1 MRKIQRASLGLAS
14 VLIAAA
20 LVNFDTS
27 LAMACSSGSSGSG
40 LSHGSKL
47 GSGSVTVCAGSSSS
61 SPGSSTTQTITKTV
75 TVPVPPKPKLAPKPA
90 PKPVAKPASATAPKP
105 VVEVVSCPSASQL
118 AAMPRSADAAQR
130 WVESICS
137 PAPKVVAAPKPTP
150 KPVLKTKTMTI
161 TETIT
166 IDIPGG
172 SYSAADAVEFEPN
185 PLIASVYPGKVL
197 SRGQL
202 AKFSSNPSS
211 HYGSGIVLGRQ
222 AEVHFVPVR
231 STWTFSD
238 GLLAAGADTQ
248 REFKTVG
255 KYQIRAFV
263 EYSVSYRL
271 VGESAWEAV
280 DGTLLIESN
289 LLEVVVGAFG
299 FKADQ
304 STQGVL
310 LVGADCLGRA
320 GAFGCEI

>member
-1 MRKIQRASLGLAS
+1 MRKIQQASFALAS

-20 LVNFDTS
+20 LVGFDTS
-27 LAMACSSGSSGSG
+27 LAMACSSGSASSG
-40 LSHGSKL
+40 LSHGSKI
-47 GSGSVTVCAGSSSS
+47 GSGSVTVCVGSSTS

-75 TVPVPPKPKLAPKPA
+75 TVPVASKPKPAPKPA
-90 PKPVAKPASATAPKP
+90 PKPVAKPVSATAPKP
-105 VVEVVSCPSASQL
+105 VVEVVSCPSASQI
-118 AAMPRSADAAQR
+118 ASMPKSADAAQR
-130 WVESICS
+130 WVDAICS
-137 PAPKVVAAPKPTP
+137 PAPKAVAAPKPTS
-150 KPVLKTKTMTI
+150 KPVLKTRTMTI

-166 IDIPGG
+166 IDIPGE

-185 PLIASVYPGKVL
+185 PLIASVYPGKVIG
-197 SRGQL
+197 RGQL

-231 STWTFSD
+231 SKWTFSD
-238 GLLAAGADTQ
+238 GVLADGADTQ
-248 REFKTVG
+248 REFKTAG

-271 VGESAWEAV
+271 VGESSWQAV
-280 DGTLLIESN
+280 DGTLMIESN

-304 STQGVL
+304 NSQGVL
-310 LVGADCLGRA
+310 LVGADCLGRV
-320 GAFGCEI
+320 GAFGCDI

>member
-1 MRKIQRASLGLAS
+1 
-14 VLIAAA
+14 V
-20 LVNFDTS
+20 
-27 LAMACSSGSSGSG
+27 
-40 LSHGSKL
+40 
-47 GSGSVTVCAGSSSS
+47 
-61 SPGSSTTQTITKTV
+61 
-75 TVPVPPKPKLAPKPA
+75 
-90 PKPVAKPASATAPKP
+90 
-105 VVEVVSCPSASQL
+105 
-118 AAMPRSADAAQR
+118 
-130 WVESICS
+130 
-137 PAPKVVAAPKPTP
+137 
-150 KPVLKTKTMTI
+150 
-161 TETIT
+161 
-166 IDIPGG
+166 
-172 SYSAADAVEFEPN
+172 
-185 PLIASVYPGKVL
+185 
-197 SRGQL
+197 

-231 STWTFSD
+231 SKWTFSD
-238 GLLAAGADTQ
+238 GVLADGADTQ
-248 REFKTVG
+248 REFKTAG

-320 GAFGCEI
+320 GAFGCDI

>member
-1 MRKIQRASLGLAS
+1 MRKIQRAGFALTS
-14 VLIAAA
+14 VLIATA
-20 LVNFDTS
+20 LVNFDAS

-47 GSGSVTVCAGSSSS
+47 GSGSVTVCVGSSTS

-75 TVPVPPKPKLAPKPA
+75 TVPVPPKPKPA
-90 PKPVAKPASATAPKP
+90 PKPLPKQAKPASASAPKP
-105 VVEVVSCPSASQL
+105 LVEVISCPSASQR
-118 AAMPRSADAAQR
+118 ASIPRSADAAQR
-130 WVESICS
+130 WIESLCS
-137 PAPKVVAAPKPTP
+137 PAPKVVAAPKPSP

-166 IDIPGG
+166 IDIPGEY
-172 SYSAADAVEFEPN
+172 YSAADAVEFEPN
-185 PLIASVYPGKVL
+185 PLTASVYPGKVIG
-197 SRGQL
+197 RGQV

-222 AEVHFVPVR
+222 AEVHFVPV
-231 STWTFSD
+231 SSKWTFSD
-238 GLLAAGADTQ
+238 GLLADGADTQ
-248 REFKTVG
+248 REFKTAG
-255 KYQIRAFV
+255 RYQIRAFV

-304 STQGVL
+304 SSQGVL

-320 GAFGCEI
+320 GAFGCDI

>member
-1 MRKIQRASLGLAS
+1 MRKIQRAVFALTS

-20 LVNFDTS
+20 LVNFDNS

-75 TVPVPPKPKLAPKPA
+75 TVPVPPKPKPAPKPA

-105 VVEVVSCPSASQL
+105 VVEVVSCPSAAQMAS
-118 AAMPRSADAAQR
+118 MPRSADAAQR

-166 IDIPGG
+166 IDIPGE

-185 PLIASVYPGKVL
+185 PLIASVYPGKVIG
-197 SRGQL
+197 RGQL

-231 STWTFSD
+231 SKWTFSD
-238 GLLAAGADTQ
+238 GLLAEGADTQ
-248 REFKTVG
+248 REFKTSG

-320 GAFGCEI
+320 GAFGCDI